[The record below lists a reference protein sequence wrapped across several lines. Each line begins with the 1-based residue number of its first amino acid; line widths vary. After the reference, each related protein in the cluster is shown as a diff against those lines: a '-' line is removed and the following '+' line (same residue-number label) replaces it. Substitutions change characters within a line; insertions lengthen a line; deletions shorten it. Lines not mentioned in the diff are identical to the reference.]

1 MSNKSR
7 DHNKKWL
14 ISRLKTSGSKRK
26 YVESGDYADTR
37 NSKKQHSSEDLPK
50 YEGMGRRRHFFNNK
64 VNYGLL
70 IRFLR
75 GRIGDDWDGVYEEIM
90 DRIPTNLAEYKDCVQ
105 WFVADLVEEEEDG
118 LWDKR
123 EQKYLKLDPE
133 EVADFNYY
141 TFKEFYVHPSTN
153 KLSKIA
159 DSPAC
164 KRIKGMSKDELR
176 TFRELQQ
183 KQRLAKRQSKKATDI
198 TVQGAMKQKREP

>member
-14 ISRLKTSGSKRK
+14 ITKLKTSGSKKK
-26 YVESGDYADTR
+26 YVEDGDYANSR
-37 NSKKQHSSEDLPK
+37 NSKKERNLDNLPK
-50 YEGMGRRRHFFNNK
+50 YEGMGKSRQFFNGK

-75 GRIGDDWDGVYEEIM
+75 GRIGDDWNQVHQEIM
-90 DRIPTNLAEYKDCVQ
+90 DRIPTNLLEYKECVE
-105 WFVADLVEEEEDG
+105 WFVADLIEEEEDG

-123 EQKYLKLDPE
+123 EQKYLKLDPDE
-133 EVADFNYY
+133 AADFDYY
-141 TFKEFYVHPSTN
+141 TFKEFYVDPSTN

-159 DSPAC
+159 DAPAC
-164 KRIKGMSKDELR
+164 KRIKGMSTDELR

-183 KQRLAKRQSKKATDI
+183 KHRLAKRQSKKDNEI
-198 TVQGAMKQKREP
+198 TVESVMKAKG